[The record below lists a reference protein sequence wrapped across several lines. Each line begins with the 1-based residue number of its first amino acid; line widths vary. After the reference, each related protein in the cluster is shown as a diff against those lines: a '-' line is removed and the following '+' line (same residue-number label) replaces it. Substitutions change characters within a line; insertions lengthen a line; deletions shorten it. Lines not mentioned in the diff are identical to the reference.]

1 MTLPGLVRRSL
12 YYYWRPNLA
21 VALGVATAVA
31 VLGGALLVG
40 ESVRAS
46 LRRIALERIGAAEY
60 IVTSATPFR
69 EQLAGAWRG
78 AAPMLAMEGL
88 VTHQASR
95 RRATGILVYGVD
107 DRFWQFHQRPAQ
119 GLGARDVA
127 VSTALAAELGLNA
140 GDTLLLRME
149 KPTDIPAESLFGRK
163 DDPAP
168 TIRLKAK
175 AVLSG
180 SQMGEFTLRPTQ
192 GAVRALFVPLELMQR
207 ELSMA
212 GRVNTILLGR
222 SAGAPEQ
229 MLRTAF
235 QLEDLGL
242 RVREFDD
249 RDALQLDTLSG
260 VIPESLARQALE
272 AARDAGL
279 ETRTLFTYLATAIRL
294 NGREV
299 PYSLVA
305 GVDLQAFSVNEPGAD
320 SIVLND
326 WTARDLGAK
335 PGDTVTMIYMLWHPD
350 NRISEESTSF
360 RVAAVTPMKGLAGD
374 RDLAPEYPG
383 ISDADNVADWDPP
396 FPMELKRIRPK
407 DEDFWDAHGATP
419 KAFLPLERAQELWSS
434 RWGKLTTLRMQVPD
448 ANQPEALERARHD
461 FRTRLRSRLDPV
473 KEGLNVVP
481 LRQLSL
487 EASRGATD
495 FGEYFTYF
503 SFFLMVSALLLAGLF
518 FRLGLEQ
525 RFTEVGLLQAIGFSP
540 GVVRRV
546 FLWEGVLLSLAGGL
560 LGVLGAVA
568 YAAAV
573 VTGLTTYWV
582 DAVGTRDLSLSVA
595 GAPLMIGLAGGVA
608 AAVVAVLLTL
618 RSIRAMS
625 PRGLL
630 ATGAASGGR
639 SRAGRVAAVAGFAGV
654 ALLGAGAV
662 KAVPAAAG
670 FFGAGAML
678 LVAALAWFRTR
689 LGVYGTAQT
698 LPRLAFRNA
707 GYRPGRTVLSAALI
721 ASATFLVISVE
732 SFRRDSSASAGTGGY
747 PLMAESVRPLYYNP
761 ETPKGREELP
771 ELPPDTALV
780 GFRLR
785 PGDDASCLNLYEPQ
799 NPRILG
805 VSRTFAALGRFPFA
819 ATVKE
824 TPNPWML
831 LFEPQ
836 PDDAIPAIADANS
849 ITYVLH
855 KKVGDTFEL
864 PDGKRLR
871 LVAALADS
879 VFQSEIIIGEDS
891 FQRLFP
897 REQGYRVFLIE
908 TKDPGKATADLEDT
922 LADHG
927 FDVTSTGDRL
937 ATFHRV
943 ENTYLST
950 FQTLGALGL
959 LLGTIGLGAVLFRNV
974 LERRRE
980 LALLTAIGYTQ
991 KHLSRLV
998 LLENILLLVAGI
1010 AIGLG
1015 AALLA
1020 IAPVLIARG
1029 SQASVLSMVLL
1040 LAAVLGAGLAATW
1053 VATRVA
1059 MRLRLLDSLRA
1070 G

>member
-1 MTLPGLVRRSL
+1 MTIPGLVRSSL
-12 YYYWRPNLA
+12 SYYWRPNLA

-46 LRRIALERIGAAEY
+46 LRRIALERIGSAEHV
-60 IVTSATPFR
+60 VTSTTPFR
-69 EQLAGAWRG
+69 EQLASAWRG
-78 AAPMLAMEGL
+78 GAPLMALEGL
-88 VTHQASR
+88 VTHQASS
-95 RRATGILVYGVD
+95 RRATGIFVYGVD
-107 DRFWQFHQRPAQ
+107 DRFWQFHGQPAM
-119 GLGARDVA
+119 GLGAREAA
-127 VSTALAAELGLNA
+127 VSTALAAELGLNT
-140 GDTLLLRME
+140 GDTLLLRVE

-168 TIRLKAK
+168 TIRLTAK
-175 AVLSG
+175 AVLPG
-180 SQMGEFTLRPTQ
+180 AQMGEFTLRPTQ
-192 GAVRALFVPLELMQR
+192 GAVRALFVPLRLIQR
-207 ELSMA
+207 EMNVP
-212 GRVNTILLGR
+212 GRVNAILLGR

-229 MLRTAF
+229 MLRSAF

-242 RVREFDD
+242 RVRKLDD

-260 VIPESLARQALE
+260 VIPDSLVGPALQAANDAR
-272 AARDAGL
+272 L
-279 ETRTLFTYLATAIRL
+279 ETRTMFTYLATALRL
-294 NGREV
+294 NGKEV

-305 GVDLQAFSVNEPGAD
+305 ATDLQVFSVSEPARD

-335 PGDTVTMIYMLWHPD
+335 PGDTITMAYMLWHPD
-350 NRISEESTSF
+350 NRISEESASF
-360 RVAAVTPMKGLAGD
+360 RVASVTPMKGLAGD

-383 ISDADNVADWDPP
+383 ITDADNVADWDPP
-396 FPMELKRIRPK
+396 FPMELKRIRDK
-407 DEDFWDAHGATP
+407 DEDYWDAHRATP
-419 KAFLPLERAQELWSS
+419 KAFLTLEKAQELWSS
-434 RWGKLTTLRMQVPD
+434 RWGKLTGIRMQAP
-448 ANQPEALERARHD
+448 NPEQPEALERALHD
-461 FRTRLRSRLDPV
+461 FRTRLRLRLDPL
-473 KEGLNVVP
+473 EQGLIVVP
-481 LRQLSL
+481 LRQMSL

-525 RFTEVGLLQAIGFSP
+525 RFTEVGLLQAAGFAP
-540 GVVRRV
+540 AVVRRI

-560 LGVLGAVA
+560 VGVLGAVG

-573 VTGLTTYWV
+573 VTGLTTFWV
-582 DAVGTRDLSLSVA
+582 DAVGTRNLSLSVA
-595 GAPLMIGLAGGVA
+595 GAPLLAGLVGGIVA
-608 AAVVAVLLTL
+608 AVIAVLLTL
-618 RSIRAMS
+618 RGVRALS

-630 ATGAASGGR
+630 ATGAGAAGK
-639 SRAGRVAAVAGFAGV
+639 SRAGLVAAVAGLAGLTLLV
-654 ALLGAGAV
+654 ASAL
-662 KAVPAAAG
+662 KAIPAAAG
-670 FFGAGAML
+670 FFGAGSML
-678 LVAALAWFRTR
+678 LVAALGWFRTR
-689 LGVYGTAQT
+689 LGVHGIAAS
-698 LPRLAFRNA
+698 LPKLAFRNA

-721 ASATFLVISVE
+721 ASATFLVVSVE
-732 SFRRDSSASAGTGGY
+732 SFRRDPNAAAGTGGY
-747 PLMAESVRPLYYNP
+747 PLMAEAVRPLYYNP

-771 ELPPDTALV
+771 DLPPNTNLA

-805 VSRTFAALGRFPFA
+805 APRSFAGRGRFPFA
-819 ATVKE
+819 AAVKD

-836 PDDAIPAIADANS
+836 TDGAVPAIADANS

-855 KKVGDTFEL
+855 KKVGDVFTL
-864 PDGKRLR
+864 PDGTRLR

-879 VFQSEIIIGEDS
+879 VFQSEIIVGEDA

-908 TKDPGKATADLEDT
+908 TSDTGKATADLEEA
-922 LADHG
+922 LSDHG
-927 FDVTSTGDRL
+927 FDVTPTADRL

-980 LALLTAIGYTQ
+980 FALLAAIGYTRER
-991 KHLSRLV
+991 LSRLV
-998 LLENILLLVAGI
+998 LLENIMLLVAGI
-1010 AIGLG
+1010 AIGLA

-1029 SQASVLSMVLL
+1029 SQASALSMGVL
-1040 LAAVLGAGLAATW
+1040 LAAVLAAGLAATW
-1053 VATRVA
+1053 VATRVS
-1059 MRLRLLDSLRA
+1059 MRLRLMDSLRA